1 MNEEEEK
8 AEKTNASVSKEK
20 LLVYIK
26 RQVITCKT
34 Y

>member
-1 MNEEEEK
+1 MSEEEEK

-26 RQVITCKT
+26 RQVKN
-34 Y
+34 